1 VMSNIPRRAA
11 LALVGVA
18 GGTVASALLLRKL
31 DAGTARVVVLS
42 HPVSDADTGDLDD
55 LSNLKPTVPP
65 VAAPNVAFSLADGT
79 VRHLAEFRGR
89 GMLINF
95 WATWCRPCV
104 AEMPALAKLSA
115 AVAPLD
121 VAVMPLSD
129 DRGGA
134 AVVRRFY
141 DAHDITALPILLDQ
155 SGDAARAFNI
165 RGFPTTILVDPKGLE
180 QARLEGA
187 ADWSSKDAVA
197 LVSKLAQG

>member
-1 VMSNIPRRAA
+1 MSNIPRRAA

-65 VAAPNVAFSLADGT
+65 APAPNIAFTLADGT

-95 WATWCRPCV
+95 WATWCHPCV
-104 AEMPALAKLSA
+104 AEMPI
-115 AVAPLD
+115 
-121 VAVMPLSD
+121 SD
-129 DRGGA
+129 DRGGE

-141 DAHDITALPILLDQ
+141 DEHAIVALPILLDA

-165 RGFPTTILVDPKGLE
+165 RGFPTT
-180 QARLEGA
+180 
-187 ADWSSKDAVA
+187 
-197 LVSKLAQG
+197 

>member
-1 VMSNIPRRAA
+1 MTIIPRRAA
-11 LALVGVA
+11 LALIGVA
-18 GGTVASALLLRKL
+18 GGTVASALLLRKFEA
-31 DAGTARVVVLS
+31 DRPRVVTLR
-42 HPVSDADTGDLDD
+42 HAVSDENTDDLDD

-65 VAAPNVAFSLADGT
+65 VAAPNIVFSLADGA
-79 VRHLAEFRGR
+79 VRHLADFRGR
-89 GMLINF
+89 GMLVNF

-115 AVAPLD
+115 AVAPVD

-141 DAHDITALPILLDQ
+141 DEHGITALPILLDT
-155 SGDAARAFNI
+155 SGDAARAFNV
-165 RGFPTTILVDPKGLE
+165 RGFPTSILIDPRGRE

-187 ADWSSKDAVA
+187 ADWSSPEAVT
-197 LVSKLAQG
+197 LVSKLAMA

>member
-1 VMSNIPRRAA
+1 MTNITRRAA

-31 DAGTARVVVLS
+31 EEQKPQVIVLR
-42 HPVSDADTGDLDD
+42 HPVSDDEDELDD
-55 LSNLKPTVPP
+55 LSKLKPTTPP
-65 VAAPNVAFSLADGT
+65 APAPNISFNLADGS
-79 VRHLAEFRGR
+79 VRHLADFRGR

-104 AEMPALAKLSA
+104 AEMPGLAKLSA

-129 DRGGA
+129 DHGGA

-141 DAHDITALPILLDQ
+141 DDHNITALPILLDQ
-155 SGDAARAFNI
+155 SGEAARAFNI
-165 RGFPTTILVDPKGLE
+165 RGFPTSILVDRSGME
-180 QARLEGA
+180 RARLEGA
-187 ADWSSKDAVA
+187 ADWSSQDAVA
-197 LVSKLAQG
+197 LVSKLGQS